1 MEMPLVTIATR
12 AVLPCCSL
20 PLSIELGDY
29 IAVNTTVM
37 FLVGTGPGSQKCIA
51 IDVCDED
58 LVELDEEFLLTAYSP
73 DPNVTITNNATII
86 ILNSDGR

>member
-1 MEMPLVTIATR
+1 
-12 AVLPCCSL
+12 
-20 PLSIELGDY
+20 
-29 IAVNTTVM
+29 M
-37 FLVGTGPGSQKCIA
+37 FLVGTSSGSQKCIA

-86 ILNSDGR
+86 ILNSDGK